1 MAGWLDI
8 LSSLIAPNTQ
18 ENEKKEETPQ
28 EKGALATIGEAVNIN
43 KQTLADI
50 GKVLGGRNALTV
62 EEESKE
68 AKDENQTKTQVAAQV
83 VGMGLY
89 ARFAL
94 CAENITDENNP
105 YQARDAA
112 RENVNLALRDNNG
125 MAYTA

>member
-68 AKDENQTKTQVAAQV
+68 AKDENQAS
-83 VGMGLY
+83 MGLD
-89 ARFAL
+89 ARLAS
-94 CAENITDENNP
+94 CSERITNENNP

-112 RENVNLALRDNNG
+112 RGNVNPALRDNND
-125 MAYTA
+125 MAYA